1 MSVKV
6 LLFGATA
13 DVVGKRELT
22 IDAAGRSAADL
33 RDEIVTK
40 HPKLASHKLLLS
52 VNQEYTSD
60 THRLEDGDEV
70 AIFTAVS
77 GG

>member
-1 MSVKV
+1 MPVTV

-13 DVVGKRELT
+13 DIVGTRELT
-22 IDAAGRSAADL
+22 MDAAGRSAAHL
-33 RDEIVTK
+33 LDEIVSN

-52 VNQEYTSD
+52 VNQEYISD
-60 THRLEDGDEV
+60 SRRLADGDEV

>member
-1 MSVKV
+1 MSVTV

-13 DVVGKRELT
+13 DIVGEREL
-22 IDAAGRSAADL
+22 ILYAAGRSAAEL
-33 RDEIVTK
+33 LDEIVLD
-40 HPKLASHKLLLS
+40 HPKLASHKLLVS
-52 VNQEYTSD
+52 VNQEYASD
-60 THRLEDGDEV
+60 TRRLEDGDEI